1 MNKSYYDEYLRRQQN
16 TQAANASGQSSFNPL
31 GMASS
36 LFDLYG
42 MFGGGGASTAG
53 AGAASSGGMGG
64 AGLSGLGGLGAASIW
79 ALPVAA
85 AIGLGLQSHLGEGN
99 SPWTVLGPDG
109 YGGTPMKGIQS
120 AINGDWQDVFEK
132 LGGGGPISGAISA
145 FGGESPQEIANATF
159 GGPALAFNNIFN
171 KGGGSAQDWIKVFA
185 NPFTF

>member
-1 MNKSYYDEYLRRQQN
+1 MNKSYYDEYLRRSQN

-42 MFGGGGASTAG
+42 MFGGGGGASATAG
-53 AGAASSGGMGG
+53 GASAGGLGNTGM
-64 AGLSGLGGLGAASIW
+64 AGLGGLGAAGIW
-79 ALPVAA
+79 ALPVMAA
-85 AIGLGLQSHLGEGN
+85 VGLGLQSHLGEGN

-109 YGGTPMKGIQS
+109 YGGAPMKGIQS
-120 AINGDWQDVFEK
+120 AIEGDWQDVFEK
-132 LGGGGPISGAISA
+132 IGGGGPISGAISA

-159 GGPALAFNNIFN
+159 GGPALAFDNLFN
-171 KGGGSAQDWIKVFA
+171 KGGGSAQDWIRVFA